1 MSQSPTVPDTR
12 LVLRRTYEASRER
25 LFAAWTTPE
34 TLRQFFGPGDT
45 SVIEAELDVR
55 ERGRYRITFRRPDG
69 EQLTVGGVYRE
80 IRAPERIVCSWAW
93 EEDDPALEKETLL
106 TLEFFDRG
114 DATELILTHE
124 DFRDATQRD
133 NHERGWTPMLDQL
146 ADVLRPIDI
155 TGMDLSGYMV
165 KDGARAIAFYRDV
178 LGLEPSRV
186 YSENRGAE
194 YDLPDGATFGLW
206 GGGNKVFPFQPSN
219 GVLLAV
225 GDFDAAVATLKKRG
239 IPVVELDLPNC
250 AMAGVTDTEG
260 NTIFLHKR
268 KDATS
273 G

>member
-1 MSQSPTVPDTR
+1 MNRTPTVPKTQ

-25 LFAAWTTPE
+25 LFAAWTTLE

-45 SVIEAELDVR
+45 SVVDGQLDVR
-55 ERGRYRITFRRPDG
+55 ERGRYRVTFRRPDG
-69 EQLTVGGVYRE
+69 ELMTVGGVYRE
-80 IRAPERIVCSWAW
+80 IRAPERIVCTWAW
-93 EEDDPALEKETLL
+93 EEDDQALEKETLL
-106 TLEFFDRG
+106 TIEFLDRG
-114 DATELILTHE
+114 DETELILTHE

-133 NHERGWTPMLDQL
+133 NHQRGWTPILDQL
-146 ADVLRPIDI
+146 ADVLRPLAI

-186 YSENRGAE
+186 YPQNRGAE

-206 GGGNKVFPFQPSN
+206 GGGNKMIPFQPSN

-225 GDFDAAVATLKKRG
+225 SDLDAAVSTLKKRG
-239 IPVVELDLPNC
+239 IPIVELDLPNC
-250 AMAGVTDTEG
+250 RMAGINDTER

-268 KDATS
+268 KDAA